1 MFYFFVILLFALI
14 IWYWYDSLRANE
26 FATRSAKQTCQ
37 GQNLQFLDGTVA
49 LQSVRLFR
57 CHTGHLCLKR
67 TFQFEY
73 SSDYNSRMTGFIIMA
88 GSQIESMGLENDL

>member
-14 IWYWYDSLRANE
+14 FWYWYDSLRANE
-26 FATRSAKQTCQ
+26 LATRSAKQTCQ
-37 GQNLQFLDGTVA
+37 RQNLQFLDGTVA

-57 CHTGHLCLKR
+57 CPAGHLCLKR

-73 SSDYNSRMTGFIIMA
+73 SSDYDSRMTGFIIMA
-88 GSQIESMGLENDL
+88 GSQIESMGLANDL